1 MLRRVIAGVVGGV
14 AAALPVA
21 AVNAASA
28 SGLLD
33 ARDTQTAMLVGTV
46 ALLAGAVLGG
56 LVAGAWAGRRGG
68 TGAAGVAG
76 VLAACVYVASVVA
89 RLAGLLGPRETADPV
104 STTASLL
111 FVAAL
116 LIGIAML
123 IGRLVYREPVAVR
136 RTPSP
141 PGPSRASYP
150 SGPSGARYTPDAG
163 PSDPRWVDRA
173 PPPSAPRYRP
183 GIPSRPGAERDPRYR
198 R

>member
-21 AVNAASA
+21 AVNTASA

-33 ARDTQTAMLVGTV
+33 ARDTQTAMLIGTV
-46 ALLAGAVLGG
+46 ALLSGAVLGG
-56 LVAGAWAGRRGG
+56 LVAGTWAGRRGG

-76 VLAACVYVASVVA
+76 VLAACVYAASVVA
-89 RLAGLLGPRETADPV
+89 RLVGWFGPRETADPV
-104 STTASLL
+104 ATAASLV

-123 IGRLVYREPVAVR
+123 IGRLVYRAPVSIPRA
-136 RTPSP
+136 PAP
-141 PGPSRASYP
+141 PGPPRAPHS
-150 SGPSGARYTPDAG
+150 SGPYGARHTSDDRQR
-163 PSDPRWVDRA
+163 DPRWPDRTS
-173 PPPSAPRYRP
+173 PPSVPRYQP
-183 GIPSRPGAERDPRYR
+183 GMPSRPGAERDPRYR